1 MKMKDAYTTIT
12 DRIIEQLENGLIPW
26 RKPWTGASNGAI
38 SHTTG
43 KPYSLLNQMILEKA
57 GEYLTFNCCRKEGG
71 RVKKGASHKDIYF
84 WKIRYY
90 VKKDADGNE
99 IKDENG
105 NPVTEMIPFLKPIPV
120 FHIDDCEGI
129 SARFAKTDELPVNH
143 AEPSKEAESI
153 FRDYISREGI
163 TFESDLSDRA
173 YYSPVMDTIHL
184 PLISQFSDTAEYYS
198 TAFHEA
204 THSTGH
210 KSRLN
215 RFKED
220 GRAAFGDESY
230 SKEELCAEIGAA
242 TILNSIGM
250 ETPSSFKNS
259 AAYIQSW
266 LRALRNDKRMI
277 VGAASR
283 AEKAVKLILNQKD
296 DSVTTE
302 E

>member
-1 MKMKDAYTTIT
+1 MKDIYSIIT
-12 DRIIEQLENGLIPW
+12 NRIIEQLESGIIPW
-26 RKPWTGASNGAI
+26 KKPWAGASNGAI

-43 KPYSLLNQMILEKA
+43 KAYSLLNQIILEKP
-57 GEYLTFNCCRKEGG
+57 GEYLTFNRCKAKKGK
-71 RVKKGASHKDIYF
+71 VKKGATHKDIYF
-84 WKIRYY
+84 WKVRYY
-90 VKKDADGNE
+90 AKKDADGND
-99 IKDENG
+99 ILDEDG
-105 NPVTEMIPFLKPIPV
+105 KPEVEMIPFLKAIPV

-129 SARFAKTDELPVNH
+129 SARFAKDDDLPVNH
-143 AEPSKEAESI
+143 AEPSGEADRI

-163 TFESDLSDRA
+163 TFEDDLSDRA
-173 YYSPVMDTIHL
+173 YYSPFFDTIHL
-184 PLISQFSDTAEYYS
+184 PLISQFADTAEYYS

-215 RFKED
+215 RFSGE
-220 GRAAFGDESY
+220 AAVASFGSQSY

-242 TILNSIGM
+242 TILNHIGM

-266 LRALRNDKRMI
+266 LRALRNDKKMI
-277 VGAASR
+277 VSAASK

-296 DSVTTE
+296 DSAATE